1 MSCTSFDVRD
11 YFLGE
16 LQEAER
22 LQAAR
27 HIQGCTNCTAELEQ
41 LQVLRRALSTL
52 RDEEPP
58 QRIGFV
64 SDKVFEP
71 SPVRRWLGGFWLS
84 GARVG
89 FASAAM
95 LSAALVFSAA
105 HKPETKIVETKMVAA
120 GQPDF
125 QSNVHSDVQSIVN
138 EAVHKAVAETEAR
151 QEKKTRELLAV
162 AEEKHRIAQRDL
174 NARVAYAFDMLERKR
189 GSERASNMM
198 VGEETR

>member
-1 MSCTSFDVRD
+1 MSCTGFDVRD

-16 LQEAER
+16 LPEPER

-27 HIQGCTNCTAELEQ
+27 HIQGCAGCTGELEQ
-41 LQVLRRALSTL
+41 LQYLRTALGTL

-95 LSAALVFSAA
+95 LSAALVFSAT
-105 HKPETKIVETKMVAA
+105 HRPETKLAGTKVVTPAA
-120 GQPDF
+120 EQ
-125 QSNVHSDVQSIVN
+125 DVQSIVN
-138 EAVHKAVAETEAR
+138 EAVHRAVAETEAR
-151 QEKKTRELLAV
+151 QEKKTRDLLAV
-162 AEEKHRIAQRDL
+162 AEEKHQNAERAL
-174 NARVAYAFDMLERKR
+174 NARLAYSFEVLEKR
-189 GSERASNMM
+189 QGSLRASNMI
-198 VGEETR
+198 VSGDQR

>member
-1 MSCTSFDVRD
+1 MSCASFDVRD

-16 LQEAER
+16 LPEPER
-22 LQAAR
+22 AQAAR
-27 HIQGCTNCTAELEQ
+27 HIQVCTGCAGELEQ
-41 LQVLRRALSTL
+41 LQSMRTALSAL

-71 SPVRRWLGGFWLS
+71 SPWRRWLSGFWLS

-95 LSAALVFSAA
+95 LSAALVFSAT
-105 HKPETKIVETKMVAA
+105 HQPGKKIVETKVIAPAA
-120 GQPDF
+120 AQPD
-125 QSNVHSDVQSIVN
+125 VQGIVS

-151 QEKKTRELLAV
+151 QERKTRELLADAEDKHKV
-162 AEEKHRIAQRDL
+162 AERDL
-174 NARVAYAFDMLERKR
+174 NARLAVAFDLVQRR
-189 GSERASNMM
+189 QGYQRASNMV
-198 VGEETR
+198 VGGDSR

>member
-1 MSCTSFDVRD
+1 MSCTGFDVRD

-16 LQEAER
+16 LTEPER
-22 LQAAR
+22 GQAGR
-27 HIQGCTNCTAELEQ
+27 HIQGCVGCAGELEQ
-41 LQVLRRALSTL
+41 LKAMRSVMATL

-71 SPVRRWLGGFWLS
+71 SPVRRWLGTFWLS

-105 HKPETKIVETKMVAA
+105 HKPETKVVETKVAAA
-120 GQPDF
+120 GQPD
-125 QSNVHSDVQSIVN
+125 VQAVVN
-138 EAVHKAVAETEAR
+138 EAVHRAVAETEAR

-162 AEEKHRIAQRDL
+162 AEEKHRKEERELGAQL
-174 NARVAYAFDMLERKR
+174 AVAFDNLQKHQ
-189 GSERASNMM
+189 GSLRASNM
-198 VGEETR
+198 VIAGDPR

>member
-1 MSCTSFDVRD
+1 MSCTGFDVRD

-16 LQEAER
+16 LAEPER

-27 HIQGCTNCTAELEQ
+27 HIQGCAGCAGELEQ
-41 LQVLRRALSTL
+41 LKLMRTALFSL

-71 SPVRRWLGGFWLS
+71 SPVRRWLSGFWLS

-95 LSAALVFSAA
+95 LSAALVFSAS
-105 HKPETKIVETKMVAA
+105 HRTETKTAEAKVAA
-120 GQPDF
+120 TAQP
-125 QSNVHSDVQSIVN
+125 DVQSIVN
-138 EAVHKAVAETEAR
+138 EAVHRAVTETELR
-151 QEKKTRELLAV
+151 QEKKTRDLLAI
-162 AEEKHRIAQRDL
+162 AEEKHRREAQAL
-174 NARVAYAFDMLERKR
+174 SAQVAVAFDNLQRHQ
-189 GSERASNMM
+189 GSLRASNM
-198 VGEETR
+198 VIAGDPR